1 MELKRF
7 FQTESGKVI
16 ISILL
21 GLGLATLFRQS
32 CKGTTCMEFKAPSLE
47 DIKKKKYK
55 YGDKSFQYE
64 MSSSVCNNMKKSV
77 NFA

>member
-32 CKGTTCMEFKAPSLE
+32 CKGKECMEFKAPSLE

-55 YGDKSFQYE
+55 YGDKCFHYE
-64 MSSSVCNNMKKSV
+64 MNSTECNNMKKSV